1 MADDAAQQPGFMQRM
16 RVRWSAEP
24 SSSGVNVSRDLD
36 LRPAPLDQP
45 PASGDQRWWSRRG
58 KKTSTVKVWDLI
70 YGLQA
75 QEAAI
80 GTEPTEIEV
89 EVMVMN
95 FRQTASRLE
104 ALGESDKANDIVHI
118 LLPSFL
124 QRPEVQAVL
133 SSGTVLPSSTAGPM
147 PGALPEAVQEPPA
160 PPPPS
165 DAEGGGLAL
174 EEPEEPPTP
183 RSRASSEA
191 IEVET

>member
-1 MADDAAQQPGFMQRM
+1 MSDAAAQQPGFIQRM
-16 RVRWSAEP
+16 RMRWSAEP
-24 SSSGVNVSRDLD
+24 SSSGVSVSRDLD
-36 LRPAPLDQP
+36 LRPAPLDKT
-45 PASGDQRWWSRRG
+45 PAPSDQRWWSRRG
-58 KKTSTVKVWDLI
+58 GKTSTVKVWDLV

-80 GTEPTEIEV
+80 GAEPTEIEV

-104 ALGESDKANDIVHI
+104 ALGESDKANDILHI

-124 QRPEVQAVL
+124 ERPEVVAVL
-133 SSGTVLPSSTAGPM
+133 SSGTVLPSSTSGPM
-147 PGALPEAVQEPPA
+147 PGSLPEA
-160 PPPPS
+160 PPS
-165 DAEGGGLAL
+165 DGGDAAAAGGLVL

-191 IEVET
+191 IEAET